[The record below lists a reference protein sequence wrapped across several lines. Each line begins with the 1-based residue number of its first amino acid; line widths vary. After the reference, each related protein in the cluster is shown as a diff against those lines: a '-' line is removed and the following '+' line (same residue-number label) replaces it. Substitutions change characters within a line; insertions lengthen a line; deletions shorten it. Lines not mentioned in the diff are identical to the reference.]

1 MPKELLMLL
10 GKKKINQPNNN
21 KTVQS
26 ILLRSLFWIWTHLC
40 FSEFSPIFVSGMFT
54 QIQNLYCWVIH
65 RDQWD
70 LMNSSIICSMKSQL
84 FVGPRW
90 MDGVGKKLNLLFLM
104 EELLPCRAGRPGSKT
119 QDKTGLLKS
128 WGGLS
133 NSISCWIWFYSAAWC
148 WQIRLFLG
156 AFYPLPKI
164 EVGRSLPVAAFL

>member
-1 MPKELLMLL
+1 MPKERLMLL
-10 GKKKINQPNNN
+10 GKKKINQPNNK

-26 ILLRSLFWIWTHLC
+26 ILCGACSGYEHIYASLSSPLFLSLGCLHKYRTSIVGWFTKISEISWILLSSAAWNLC
-40 FSEFSPIFVSGMFT
+40 GT
-54 QIQNLYCWVIH
+54 Q
-65 RDQWD
+65 
-70 LMNSSIICSMKSQL
+70 
-84 FVGPRW
+84 
-90 MDGVGKKLNLLFLM
+90 MDGWSREEIKVNLLFLM

-119 QDKTGLLKS
+119 QDKTGLLKW

-148 WQIRLFLG
+148 WQIHLFLG